1 MTYCDL
7 GDKSLSSPNLLSSLN
22 GSKRDEEVSQVDHQV
37 SNGVD
42 RVQVVLL
49 VRGAGV
55 LKSGEGG
62 SELGNEGGHTGDG
75 FGRLLELGA
84 TLGTEDELAG
94 GGQLVDE
101 DGEASEGAEGL
112 VRAGL
117 ADDGTVGGD
126 VVNQGTENPHDLCTL
141 TDNLGW
147 V

>member
-22 GSKRDEEVSQVDHQV
+22 GSERAEEVSQVDHQV

-42 RVQVVLL
+42 GVQVVLL
-49 VRGAGV
+49 VSGAGV

-75 FGRLLELGA
+75 FGRLLELDA
-84 TLGTEDELAG
+84 TLGTEDQLAG
-94 GGQLVDE
+94 VGQVVDE
-101 DGEASEGAEGL
+101 DGKASEGAEGL

-117 ADDGTVGGD
+117 ADDGTVGGN
-126 VVNQGTENPHDLCTL
+126 VVGQGSKNPKNLSRL
-141 TDNLGW
+141 SDNLGGI
-147 V
+147 